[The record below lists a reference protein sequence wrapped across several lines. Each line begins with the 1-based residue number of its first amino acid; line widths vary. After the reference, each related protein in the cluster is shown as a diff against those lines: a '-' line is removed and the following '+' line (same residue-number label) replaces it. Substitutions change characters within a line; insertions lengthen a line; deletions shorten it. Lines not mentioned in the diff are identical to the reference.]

1 MAVERAP
8 DAFAALCLGSDWAI
22 AWLSRNPQQAM
33 RLLDDMEHQR
43 APTRSALAADL
54 EAALAE
60 VDCGDPAP
68 DGPFGRALRTVRNRR
83 MIGMRPS

>member
-54 EAALAE
+54 QAALA
-60 VDCGDPAP
+60 VDCGSSARRPSAARSE
-68 DGPFGRALRTVRNRR
+68 PFGIDA
-83 MIGMRPS
+83 